1 LTIHPVEL
9 IERKRDGGE
18 LTAAELDELMLGY
31 ARDEIPDYQ
40 LAAFLMAVFFR
51 GLTSAETHALTEAMI
66 KTGETI
72 DLRSALG
79 RKVVDKHSTG
89 GVGDKTSIAVGPIV
103 AACGVP
109 FAKMSGRG
117 LGHTGGTL
125 DKLESIPGLRVELSV
140 DEYVAQ
146 VRDAGMAIIGASADL
161 VPADKRL
168 YALRDVTATVDNYS
182 LIAASIMSKKIAGGA
197 EAIVLDVKVGDGAF
211 MKTVDDARA
220 LAEAMLDLGGRSG
233 RAVVCLLTDMD
244 QPLGHAVGNAL
255 EIREAIATLR
265 GEGPPDFVELVLAAT
280 TRLLEVS
287 DLGVDEAEARSRAE
301 EAIGDG
307 SALAAYERWIRAQ
320 GGDPDESVLPGAPH
334 VQELAAPRAG
344 YVAELGAVR
353 VGQAALHLGAGRQT
367 KDDAIDHA
375 VGVVCLRKRGDRVA
389 QGEPLAEIHAQG
401 DEAAEDAARELEA
414 AYVIADEPPGRRSVV
429 LDVLA

>member
-1 LTIHPVEL
+1 MTIRPVEL
-9 IERKRDGGE
+9 IARKRDGGE
-18 LTAAELDELMLGY
+18 LSEQELEELMLGY

-40 LAAFLMAVFFR
+40 LAAFCMAVFFR
-51 GLTSAETHALTEAMI
+51 GLTGAETYAFMEAMI
-66 KTGETI
+66 KTGETV

-125 DKLESIPGLRVELSV
+125 DKLESIPGFRIELST
-140 DEYVAQ
+140 EEFIAQ
-146 VRDAGMAIIGASADL
+146 VQSAGMAIVGATADL

-182 LIAASIMSKKIAGGA
+182 LIAASSMSKKIAGGA

-211 MKTVDDARA
+211 MKSEADART
-220 LAEAMLDLGGRSG
+220 LAETMLELGRHAGRE
-233 RAVVCLLTDMD
+233 VVCLLTDMD
-244 QPLGHAVGNAL
+244 QPLGRAVGNAL

-265 GEGPPDFVELVLAAT
+265 GEGPPDFVELVLAASM
-280 TRLLEVS
+280 RLLTLS
-287 DLGVDEAEARSRAE
+287 DLGVGEAEARQLVTRAIE
-301 EAIGDG
+301 EGTAVE
-307 SALAAYERWIRAQ
+307 AYERWVRAQ
-320 GGDPDESVLPGAPH
+320 GGDPDESVLPTAPI
-334 VQELAAPRAG
+334 VREVEATRAG

-367 KDDAIDHA
+367 KDDTINHA
-375 VGVVCLRKRGDRVA
+375 VGVLCLRKRGERVA
-389 QGEPLAEIHAQG
+389 QGEALFEVHAQTE
-401 DEAAEDAARELEA
+401 EAVAEAARELESS
-414 AYVIADEPPGRRSVV
+414 YVLADEPPPESSVV
-429 LDVLA
+429 IDVIA